1 MLVYYENKTNKRKD
15 TTNRKIENKATDHTL
30 LYIKR
35 KRETTKKIVSL
46 SYCRDDRTRTCDHLV
61 PNQVHYQL
69 CYIPLCRSVPLFCV
83 AKVILFFYS
92 CKYFSKIILLFLVQ
106 QRFFSR
112 FELHALLVLLY
123 V

>member
-1 MLVYYENKTNKRKD
+1 MLVSYENKINKRKD
-15 TTNRKIENKATDHTL
+15 TTNRKIENKDTDHTL

-35 KRETTKKIVSL
+35 KRETTKKLFLFPIVGMTGLEPATTWSQ
-46 SYCRDDRTRTCDHLV
+46 TRYTTNCATSRFAEV
-61 PNQVHYQL
+61 FPY
-69 CYIPLCRSVPLFCV
+69 FCV